1 MLRVATWERHR
12 RKACEMPLDKMGSGL
27 QPDDAFEGMNPESAV
42 QKSRPSPAIDCP
54 WCGSSFAPRG
64 SGGKPQ
70 RFCSPRCRRE
80 HEAGL
85 QAWARDQEAA
95 GRVTRDDIQ
104 RARWPDA

>member
-1 MLRVATWERHR
+1 MKSNGCCTVADWGTGAEAMTR
-12 RKACEMPLDKMGSGL
+12 RT
-27 QPDDAFEGMNPESAV
+27 
-42 QKSRPSPAIDCP
+42 CP
-54 WCGSSFAPRG
+54 WCGTQFTPRT

-95 GRVTRDDIQ
+95 GRVTVADIQ